1 MQMATKCMNK
11 CLPSLFIREIQI
23 KTMTPHTHKMAI
35 IKKKNKRKL
44 TNVGENVEKLQP
56 SPLQVEI

>member
-1 MQMATKCMNK
+1 MQMATKHMNK

-35 IKKKNKRKL
+35 IKKKK
-44 TNVGENVEKLQP
+44 EN
-56 SPLQVEI
+56 